1 MAIYDRIGVGYARV
15 RRPDPRIAGLLH
27 SALGDA
33 APVVDV
39 GAGSGSYEPTDR
51 LVVAVEPSAA
61 MIGQRGAD
69 AGPVTRAIAENLP
82 LAGAAFA
89 GAMVVLSVHHW
100 DDPEAGL
107 AEVRRVTAGPIVIL
121 TFDPVVH
128 DSQWLVAEYLPEMA
142 RLHRDVPSPRDIAS
156 MLGDGST
163 VSTVPIAHD
172 CLDGFCHAWW
182 RRPHAY
188 LDARVR
194 AGISGIARLPSS
206 VVAPAMTRLQ
216 SDLDDGS
223 WTARHRSLL
232 SRDRI
237 DAGYRLVVSGGR

>member
-1 MAIYDRIGVGYARV
+1 
-15 RRPDPRIAGLLH
+15 
-27 SALGDA
+27 
-33 APVVDV
+33 
-39 GAGSGSYEPTDR
+39 
-51 LVVAVEPSAA
+51 

-172 CLDGFCHAWW
+172 CLDGFCHRGGAGPTPTSTPGCEQGSPGSPACHRRSW
-182 RRPHAY
+182 RR
-188 LDARVR
+188 R
-194 AGISGIARLPSS
+194 
-206 VVAPAMTRLQ
+206 
-216 SDLDDGS
+216 
-223 WTARHRSLL
+223 
-232 SRDRI
+232 
-237 DAGYRLVVSGGR
+237 

>member
-1 MAIYDRIGVGYARV
+1 MAIYDRIGVGYAQV
-15 RRPDPRIAGLLH
+15 RRPDPRIADLLH

-39 GAGSGSYEPTDR
+39 GAGSGSYEPADR

-61 MIGQRGAD
+61 MIGQRSTGS
-69 AGPVTRAIAENLP
+69 GPVARAIAERLP
-82 LAGAAFA
+82 FAGAAFA

-107 AEVRRVTAGPIVIL
+107 AEVRRVTGGPIAIL
-121 TFDPVVH
+121 TFDPAVH
-128 DSQWLVAEYLPEMA
+128 DSQWLVTDYLPEMA
-142 RLHRDVPSPRDIAS
+142 RLHRGVPSPGAIAS

-194 AGISGIARLPSS
+194 AGISGIARLPPS
-206 VVAPAMTRLQ
+206 VVTPAMMRLR

-223 WTARHRSLL
+223 WAARHQCLL
-232 SRDRI
+232 SRDQI